1 LTTRTRNVTRGHG
14 FLEEF
19 LARQRCRQAN
29 SLIPESARGGRIL
42 DVGCG
47 SHPLF
52 LLNTRFAERFGL
64 DRVAPDDFGTQGI
77 TLMHHDI
84 ESERL
89 PFEDGFFDVV
99 TMLAVFEHLDPP
111 VLRSTLRE
119 IRRTLRP
126 GGSFIMTTPSYWTDG
141 ILQLMAR
148 LRLLSNVEIGEHKG
162 TYSHAQ
168 IAEFLEE
175 AGFQPSLIRSGS
187 FEGGV
192 NLWAVAQTPR

>member
-1 LTTRTRNVTRGHG
+1 
-14 FLEEF
+14 
-19 LARQRCRQAN
+19 
-29 SLIPESARGGRIL
+29 
-42 DVGCG
+42 
-47 SHPLF
+47 
-52 LLNTRFAERFGL
+52 
-64 DRVAPDDFGTQGI
+64 
-77 TLMHHDI
+77 MHHDI
-84 ESERL
+84 ESESL
-89 PFEDGFFDVV
+89 PFEDRFFDVV

-126 GGSFIMTTPSYWTDG
+126 GGSFIMTTPAHWTDG

-148 LRLLSNVEIGEHKG
+148 LRLLSHVEIGEHKG
-162 TYSHAQ
+162 TYSPAQ

-175 AGFQPSLIRSGS
+175 AGFQPSLTRHGS